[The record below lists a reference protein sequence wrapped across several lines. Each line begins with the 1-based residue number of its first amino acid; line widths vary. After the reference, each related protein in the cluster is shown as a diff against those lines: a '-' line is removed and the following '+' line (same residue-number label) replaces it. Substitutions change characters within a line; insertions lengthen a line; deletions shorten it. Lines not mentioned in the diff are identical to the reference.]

1 MGKLVW
7 VAIGAAGGIYAYR
20 RAQRAAETVRE
31 RDLVENLQAAGDR
44 AISIAS
50 SIRALT
56 ALLPNSRP
64 AARHTIVVPPKE
76 GS

>member
-7 VAIGAAGGIYAYR
+7 VAVGAAGGIYAYR

-31 RDLVENLQAAGDR
+31 RDLVENLQAAGER
-44 AISIAS
+44 ATSIAS
-50 SIRALT
+50 SIRTLT
-56 ALLPNSRP
+56 ALLPGGRP
-64 AARHTIVVPPKE
+64 AAQHTIVVQPKE

>member
-44 AISIAS
+44 ATSIAS

>member
-31 RDLVENLQAAGDR
+31 RNLVENLQAAGDR
-44 AISIAS
+44 ATSIAS

-64 AARHTIVVPPKE
+64 AARHTIVVPPKD

>member
-31 RDLVENLQAAGDR
+31 RDLVENLQAAGER
-44 AISIAS
+44 ATSIAS
-50 SIRALT
+50 SIRTLT
-56 ALLPNSRP
+56 ALLPGGRP
-64 AARHTIVVPPKE
+64 AAQHTIVVPPKE

>member
-31 RDLVENLQAAGDR
+31 RDLVENLQAAGER
-44 AISIAS
+44 ATSIAS
-50 SIRALT
+50 SIRALVS
-56 ALLPNSRP
+56 LLPSAHPSGQR
-64 AARHTIVVPPKE
+64 TIIVQPEE

>member
-31 RDLVENLQAAGDR
+31 RDLVENLQAAGER
-44 AISIAS
+44 ATSIAS

-56 ALLPNSRP
+56 ALLPNARP
-64 AARHTIVVPPKE
+64 AAQHTIIVQPKE